1 MDGHL
6 GEGEELLAKILQR
19 CSEMINDII
28 HDQKTVMDI
37 RNLTNINLLILRIV
51 RGQIQL
57 QLLG

>member
-1 MDGHL
+1 
-6 GEGEELLAKILQR
+6 
-19 CSEMINDII
+19 MINDII

-51 RGQIQL
+51 LGQIQL